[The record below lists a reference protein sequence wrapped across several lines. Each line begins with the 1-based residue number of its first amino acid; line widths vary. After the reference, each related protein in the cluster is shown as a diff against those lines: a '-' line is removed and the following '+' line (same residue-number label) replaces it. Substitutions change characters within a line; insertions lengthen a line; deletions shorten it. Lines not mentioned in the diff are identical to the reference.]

1 MLIRS
6 LLGLLAIDLPGFAQV
21 KREGAAMSPLF
32 FGLRFLRIPATA
44 SNARQ

>member
-1 MLIRS
+1 
-6 LLGLLAIDLPGFAQV
+6 LAIDLPGFTQV
-21 KREGAAMSPLF
+21 RREGVVMPHPLF